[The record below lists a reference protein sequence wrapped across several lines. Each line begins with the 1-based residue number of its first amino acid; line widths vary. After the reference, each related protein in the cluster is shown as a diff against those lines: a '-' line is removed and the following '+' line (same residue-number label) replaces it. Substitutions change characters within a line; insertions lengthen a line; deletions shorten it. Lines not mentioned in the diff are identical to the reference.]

1 MNCFPLICRLQINF
15 MKQVSLVL
23 SVIATLISGYLLV
36 KSFDG
41 KANDKTA
48 ANQTAEMSADK
59 KSSNNF
65 RIAYFDI
72 DTLQQK
78 YEFFKDAL
86 AELKVKEDAMN
97 KELASMERTYQGKI
111 SEWQKKGSSMSQS
124 EADAVQREYAQMQQ
138 NYQQRRLSLEQQLEN
153 L

>member
-1 MNCFPLICRLQINF
+1 

-48 ANQTAEMSADK
+48 ANQTAEMSEDK
-59 KSSNNF
+59 KSSNF
-65 RIAYFDI
+65 QIAYFDI
-72 DTLQQK
+72 DSLQQK

-97 KELASMERTYQGKI
+97 KELSSMERTYQGKI

-124 EADAVQREYAQMQQ
+124 EAD
-138 NYQQRRLSLEQQLEN
+138 
-153 L
+153 